1 MSETP
6 ILYDLSEA
14 VQQLNR
20 VEGFEPKEYLRKEE
34 TEDGVSF
41 YLDTKYRI
49 LWYRLMYPR
58 GKVFKIPKVL
68 NKDYATFEVR
78 IYADI
83 NDPIDNFLANGFA
96 SRYKDESNEQF
107 GLNFVETAETAA
119 LGRALK
125 DAGFGTQ
132 FCDVALPNDA
142 SKVDAGVQLALEPD
156 NAERDGE
163 CIPEGIEISAAKKD
177 SAGVAAEEG
186 IPETAPEPKTAP
198 EPESSSAPKEA
209 SAEEAKPEKL
219 TKDMPVD
226 ELIKK
231 MSIEYAKTVVVD
243 SGYDIGKTIGE
254 LAEKK
259 PKSIEYHAAR
269 DYNNLVKAAATVLL
283 NAAKTAA

>member
-20 VEGFEPKEYLRKEE
+20 VEGFEPKDYLRKEE
-34 TEDGVSF
+34 TEEGVSF

-49 LWYRLMYPR
+49 LWYRLMYPH

-83 NDPIDNFLANGFA
+83 NDPLENFLANGFA

-107 GLNFVETAETAA
+107 GMNFVETAETAA

-142 SKVDAGVQLALEPD
+142 SKVDAGVQIAFEPD
-156 NAERDGE
+156 TEESAETISDGF
-163 CIPEGIEISAAKKD
+163 PEGIEPSAMKDSSADGAAETEDSAAAPKPK
-177 SAGVAAEEG
+177 AASE
-186 IPETAPEPKTAP
+186 PEPKAKF
-198 EPESSSAPKEA
+198 EP
-209 SAEEAKPEKL
+209 KPEKL
-219 TKDMPVD
+219 TKDMPVE
-226 ELIKK
+226 ELVQK
-231 MSIEYAKTVVVD
+231 MSVEYAKTVVVD
-243 SGYDIGKTIGE
+243 TGYDIGKTIGE
-254 LAEKK
+254 LAERK
-259 PKSIEYHAAR
+259 PKSIEFHAAR
-269 DYNNLVKAAATVLL
+269 DSNNLVKAAAKVLIE
-283 NAAKTAA
+283 AAKAVA